1 MWYGGRINFISNG
14 FLFEVVKGDII
25 LDVMV
30 KVDQNSVEVCNVIKQ
45 FGNVVVW
52 FDLGGVWVLLNIQ

>member
-1 MWYGGRINFISNG
+1 MWYGGRINFIGDG

-30 KVDQNSVEVCNVIKQ
+30 KVD
-45 FGNVVVW
+45 
-52 FDLGGVWVLLNIQ
+52 

>member
-1 MWYGGRINFISNG
+1 MWYGGRINFIGDG

-30 KVDQNSVEVCNVIKQ
+30 KVDQNGVEVCNVIKQ
-45 FGNVVVW
+45 FGNVVVR
-52 FDLGGVWVLLNIQ
+52 FNLGSVWVLLNIQ